1 MAKAHISV
9 VGINILAR
17 QAAKKAVTEQLRAAG
32 VRITLVKPAEIAAQA
47 QTYLAQHPELYEQ
60 ARERAQRM
68 GMVQA

>member
-60 ARERAQRM
+60 AREHAQRM